1 MRPLIDPRDGD
12 VEDDASSPGGR
23 SLLAITGS
31 LVTEIS
37 PAKLALAVASLLLV
51 PGVLLGV
58 TPLALGGWLATLSGQ
73 VASAAGLLAVPV
85 VAVVAAVGWLGGRP
99 LLRAAERSFWSLNAL
114 AVQPGYAVFRE
125 ALRHGVERVVAK
137 RGRARDLARA
147 RAASAAVAGLLA
159 SAVAL
164 AVLAAAWPATR
175 WVGTP
180 ADLAVPLRLVEPALA
195 NTVVL
200 LSGYLA
206 VASLGWG
213 LADATMAQPRDVETF
228 AVPEAGAR
236 TWRVAH
242 LSDLHV
248 VGGPYEF
255 RLESGRAGPRG
266 NHRMEAALARLDAC
280 HADRPLD
287 LVLLT
292 GDMTDAGRSTEW
304 AAFLDALARRPRLA
318 ARLLML
324 PGNHDLNV
332 IDRANPARL
341 DLPGSPRKQLRRLR
355 TLSALELVQGE
366 RVHVLAADGAG
377 LGPTLTQA
385 LAGERDAIR
394 TFAFTGKSPA
404 RGWVARLWNTVF
416 PLVLPPERPDGLGVV
431 MLNSNAETHFSFTNA
446 LGLVTAAEARGL
458 ATLGRTWPQAR
469 WLVALH
475 HHVVEYPRPAPTLH
489 ARIGTVLI
497 NGSWFL
503 RQLRP
508 LAGRIV
514 VAHGHRHIDWIGDCA
529 GVRIVSA
536 PSPVMT
542 RRAGAGHFNILT
554 LAAAPGGRLELAA
567 PERITV
573 EA

>member
-1 MRPLIDPRDGD
+1 LRPLIDPREGD
-12 VEDDASSPGGR
+12 IEDDASSQGAR

-37 PAKLALAVASLLLV
+37 PAKLALAVTSLLLV

-58 TPLALGGWLATLSGQ
+58 TPLALGGWIATLSDQ

-85 VAVVAAVGWLGGRP
+85 VAAVAGLGWFGGRP

-114 AVQPGYAVFRE
+114 AVQPGYALFRE
-125 ALRHGVERVVAK
+125 VLRHGVERFVAK
-137 RGRARDLARA
+137 RGRPHDLARV

-159 SAVAL
+159 SILAL
-164 AVLAAAWPATR
+164 AVLAAAWPSTR
-175 WVGTP
+175 WVGVP
-180 ADLAVPLRLVEPALA
+180 ADLAVPLRLVEPALY

-213 LADATMAQPRDVETF
+213 IADAAMAQPHDLKAYDLPRR
-228 AVPEAGAR
+228 GAP

-242 LSDLHV
+242 LSDLHA

-255 RLESGRAGPRG
+255 RLESGRRGPRG
-266 NHRMEAALARLDAC
+266 NARMAAAFAELAAR
-280 HADRPLD
+280 HAAEPLD
-287 LVLLT
+287 LVLIT
-292 GDMTDAGRSTEW
+292 GDITDAGRSTEW
-304 AAFLDALARRPRLA
+304 AAFLDALLKHPDLRART
-318 ARLLML
+318 LML

-355 TLSALELVQGE
+355 ALSAMEAVQGE
-366 RVHVLAADGAG
+366 RVHVLAGDGG
-377 LGPTLTQA
+377 LGASLSDA
-385 LAGERDAIR
+385 LGPERDAIR
-394 TFAFTGKSPA
+394 TFAATGKSPA
-404 RGWVARLWNTVF
+404 RGWVDRVWRNVF
-416 PLVLPPERPDGLGVV
+416 PLILPPVEPDGLGVV
-431 MLNSNAETHFSFTNA
+431 LFNSNAETHFSFTNA
-446 LGLVTAAEARGL
+446 LGLVTVAQTRAL
-458 ATLGRTWPQAR
+458 ATLPRTWPNAR

-475 HHVVEYPRPAPTLH
+475 HHVVEYPRPVSTLA
-489 ARIGTVLI
+489 ARIGTVLV
-497 NGSWFL
+497 NGSWFV

-508 LAGRIV
+508 LAERAV
-514 VAHGHRHIDWIGDCA
+514 VAHGHRHLDWVGECA

-542 RRAGAGHFNILT
+542 REGGAGHFNVLT
-554 LAAAPGGRLELAA
+554 LAAGGRGRLDLAA
-567 PERITV
+567 PERVTL
-573 EA
+573 AG